1 MSPQNGQMY
10 VLRSATGVVAD
21 VDHSSTAPGT
31 KIQGWSP
38 NGSKAQQWVFW
49 AKDNGSWLL
58 ETGLTH
64 GTHGPGQAMVLDY
77 DFNNFRAHLVNE
89 HGQANQLWRL
99 EDAGDG
105 YVRLK
110 SLRTEGG
117 DAYLTADGGGRV
129 LGVWKSDPGS
139 DAQRWRLEGVAGS
152 GQGGQGSQGGQQ
164 PQPQPQPQPGGG
176 GSAVEQM
183 LSLVNQERARAGLPG
198 LVLDGGLCAA
208 AQRQSDDM
216 ARNNFLGHVGSDGS
230 DFGRRFRDAGVQS
243 SSGAENAATGSDVR
257 GTMDMWM
264 RSEGHRNNIL
274 GRDFRRFGAA
284 FAPGSGGRW
293 TQTFAN

>member
-21 VDHSSTAPGT
+21 VDHSNTAPGT

-38 NGSKAQQWVFW
+38 NGSAAQQWVFW

-58 ETGLTH
+58 ETGLSH

-77 DFNNFRAHLVNE
+77 DFTNFRAHLCKE

-117 DAYLTADGGGRV
+117 DAYLTADGGGRF
-129 LGVWKSDPGS
+129 LGVWRSDAGS
-139 DAQRWRLEGVAGS
+139 DAQRWRLEGVNSS
-152 GQGGQGSQGGQQ
+152 GQGGQPGR
-164 PQPQPQPQPGGG
+164 QPQPQPQPGGG

-183 LSLVNQERARAGLPG
+183 LSLVNQERAKAGLPG
-198 LVLDGGLCAA
+198 LVLDGRLCAA

-216 ARNNFLGHVGSDGS
+216 ARNNFLGHDGKDGS
-230 DFGRRFRDAGVQS
+230 TPWKRINDAGIANVPM
-243 SSGAENAATGSDVR
+243 AENAATGSDVR

-293 TQTFAN
+293 TQTFAG

>member
-1 MSPQNGQMY
+1 MAPQNGQAY
-10 VLRSATGVVAD
+10 VLRSATGVVVD

-31 KIQGWSP
+31 RIQGWP
-38 NGSKAQQWVFW
+38 ANGSRAQSWVFW

-58 ETGLTH
+58 ETGLTQ

-77 DFNNFRAHLVNE
+77 DFSNWRAHLFNE

-117 DAYLTADGGGRV
+117 DAYLTADGAGRF

-139 DAQRWRLEGVAGS
+139 DAQRWRLEGAPSS
-152 GQGGQGSQGGQQ
+152 GQGGQAGQQ
-164 PQPQPQPQPGGG
+164 PQPQPQPQPRPGTG
-176 GSAVEQM
+176 GSDVELM
-183 LSLVNQERARAGLPG
+183 LSLVNQERAKAGLPG
-198 LVLDGGLCAA
+198 LVLDRALCAA

-216 ARNNFLGHVGSDGS
+216 ARNNFLGHNGSDGS
-230 DFGRRFRDAGVQS
+230 DMGRRFKDVGIENVF
-243 SSGAENAATGSDVR
+243 SGENAATGSDVR

-274 GRDFRRFGAA
+274 GRNFRRFGAA

-293 TQTFAN
+293 TQTFAS